1 MRRTRRLA
9 LTAAA
14 LLLVTGAAVGID
26 ELLYSGAHANAVA
39 DALADAVMDPGSIFA
54 ERSPGARGGGLLLQ
68 TKPDRVALA
77 PGLLP
82 VGPEERVLASTR
94 ERPPGPE
101 LPLVAPA
108 FALNQTGPYVDLGA
122 PPAFPPS
129 ESYPTPPAGFTPA
142 PPGLNGPLSP
152 PTSQTSPPGG
162 GPPGGGPPGGGP
174 PGTPT
179 TPVPEPDAWMLMIL
193 AVFATGAALRWR
205 RAGQRLPQDRSTRLN
220 A

>member
-1 MRRTRRLA
+1 MP
-9 LTAAA
+9 TAAP
-14 LLLVTGAAVGID
+14 VTSNRAAAVGID

-39 DALADAVMDPGSIFA
+39 DAFADAVMDPGSIFA
-54 ERSPGARGGGLLLQ
+54 ERSPGARGDGLLLQ

-82 VGPEERVLASTR
+82 VGPEERVLAETR
-94 ERPPGPE
+94 ERPPE
-101 LPLVAPA
+101 IALPLAAPA
-108 FALNQTGPYVDLGA
+108 FALGQTGPSFELGA

-129 ESYPTPPAGFTPA
+129 ESYPTPPPGFTSA
-142 PPGLNGPLSP
+142 PPGLNGPFSP

-162 GPPGGGPPGGGP
+162 GPPGGGPPGTP
-174 PGTPT
+174 PS

-193 AVFATGAALRWR
+193 AVFAVGGALRWR
-205 RAGQRLPQDRSTRLN
+205 RAGQRLPQDRSTGVN